1 MPVVFTLSAFF
12 FFPPSES
19 TSHEWWQSLDWSACR
34 TPYQGIWRCLCRGAV
49 CHQRKGEAKNFQSW
63 SWSTLPQTFGCSLS
77 KDFLWAQTLSLL
89 SMVCSS
95 LWSGV
100 DARERSSSN
109 SRWVTVKS
117 GMPVITPCTP
127 SARLSTSFRW
137 IENRRGKRGHPC
149 LTPKDGCTFALL
161 FPSSIVYSPAAW
173 YKPWNM
179 DTICWGIWQ

>member
-89 SMVCSS
+89 SMVCRS
-95 LWSGV
+95 LWSVGV
-100 DARERSSSN
+100 RERSSAN
-109 SRWVTVKS
+109 SMWATVKL
-117 GMPVITPCTP
+117 GMLVIASALFSPNMPSPRVFRSCKIIVVHSKRNAECDYLVLTKFEWYNCT
-127 SARLSTSFRW
+127 
-137 IENRRGKRGHPC
+137 K
-149 LTPKDGCTFALL
+149 
-161 FPSSIVYSPAAW
+161 
-173 YKPWNM
+173 
-179 DTICWGIWQ
+179 